1 MMAQAFSSELDSL
14 FNMDS
19 EVDHLGIVQKVHGDD
34 AKPRIRGP
42 AGEDP

>member
-1 MMAQAFSSELDSL
+1 MQHPSISSFGKERDPVLL
-14 FNMDS
+14 T
-19 EVDHLGIVQKVHGDD
+19 GIVQKVHGDD